1 MTPARGE
8 NADSK
13 LYPFPADEGFEKFQ
27 KLNFYHLLKGKIHL
41 IVNDKLLIL
50 LAACNSS
57 GSWDEVIGWKIILS
71 LTFVNYCCHI
81 VPEEKNYSD
90 AIFLLKVCEF
100 YFFKMRI

>member
-1 MTPARGE
+1 MVYSSLFSKLRTSVPEETHCMTPARGE

-57 GSWDEVIGWKIILS
+57 GS
-71 LTFVNYCCHI
+71 
-81 VPEEKNYSD
+81 
-90 AIFLLKVCEF
+90 
-100 YFFKMRI
+100 